1 LGNVANPPLFVNTNG
16 WANLRL
22 QSNSPCI
29 NAGNNAFAPSLA
41 DLDGHAR
48 IVGGTVDIGAY
59 EFQTPAS
66 AISYAWLQQY
76 GLPTDGSADL
86 ADSDGEGLN
95 NWQEWRAGTVPTNA
109 LSALRMLSPTG
120 SASGIT
126 LSWES
131 VDSRNYWLE
140 RASSLS
146 AQPAFSIIAAN
157 LPGKPVTTTY
167 TDTNATITGPFF
179 YRVGVQP

>member
-131 VDSRNYWLE
+131 VDTRYYWLE
-140 RASSLS
+140 RASDLS
-146 AQPAFSIIAAN
+146 MQPIFSIIAAN
-157 LPGKPVTTTY
+157 LPGQAGTTTY
-167 TDTNATITGPFF
+167 TDTNATVTGPFF